1 MRSALFLLL
10 TVLPLAAQSTQT
22 ETKVMP
28 LSLRQAVDLALAPTG
43 GLRLQLASELI
54 RQADAQR
61 AFARGV
67 FLPSVDAAYTVRS
80 FTQNLEAFGIQIS
93 SRGGPFAIPHFVGP
107 IDTYDARASA
117 TWSAFDLSGW
127 TRYKAAGSRLKA
139 ATLDEQAQRNLTA
152 AAVIN
157 AYTAAQRAR
166 QLVTTAQAN
175 VALAERLLRLAES
188 QKSAGTGTGIDIVRA
203 QTQIA
208 SERQR
213 LIASEEDRNAADL
226 QLMRAMNVPLDAR
239 LELTDELQ
247 YKPVE
252 ETPVAAALD
261 VARQERPELKAQSAR
276 GTAAKLSYDAAKY
289 ERLPSVQAF
298 GDYGVIGTSP
308 SAGLPT
314 RSVGVKVNIPIYDGG
329 GRDAGRAESAS
340 LMRQE
345 QIRTRDVEQQV
356 DLEVRTSLDALR
368 SAEQQVR
375 AAMETLALSEKELE
389 QAQRRYE
396 AGVAFSLEITEA
408 QTRVSRAREQ
418 NVNALF
424 RHRAARVN
432 YGIATGTIEQVLD

>member
-1 MRSALFLLL
+1 MRFVLVMLLA
-10 TVLPLAAQSTQT
+10 VPPLAAQAAQA
-22 ETKVMP
+22 ETRALP

-43 GLRLQLASELI
+43 GLRLQLANELV

-67 FLPSVDAAYTVRS
+67 FLPSVDGGYTVRS
-80 FTQNLEAFGIQIS
+80 FTQNLEAFGLQIS
-93 SRGGPFAIPHFVGP
+93 SPGLPFTIPRFVGP
-107 IDTYDARASA
+107 IDTYDVRATA

-139 ATLDEQAQRNLTA
+139 ANLDEQAQRNLTA

-157 AYTAAQRAR
+157 AYTACQRAR
-166 QLVTTAQAN
+166 QLVATAQAN
-175 VALAERLLRLAES
+175 VALAERLLRLAGS

-203 QTQIA
+203 QTQVA

-239 LELTDELQ
+239 LDLTDELQ
-247 YKPVE
+247 YKPVD
-252 ETPVAAALD
+252 ETPVAKALD
-261 VARQERPELKAQSAR
+261 VARQQRPELKAQSAR
-276 GTAAKLSYDAAKY
+276 GAAARLNYDAAKY
-289 ERLPSVQAF
+289 ERLPSAQAF

-314 RSVGVKVNIPIYDGG
+314 RAVGVRVSIPIYDGG
-329 GRDAGRAESAS
+329 RRDARRAENAS
-340 LMRQE
+340 LLRQE

-356 DLEVRTSLDALR
+356 EMEVRASLDALR

-396 AGVAFSLEITEA
+396 AGVAPGLEVTDA

-418 NVNALF
+418 KVNALF
-424 RHRAARVN
+424 QHRAARVS
-432 YGIATGTIEQVLD
+432 YGVATGMIEHVLD